1 MNLRPELPGSL
12 IDSNISL
19 DDMRKAL
26 ELGRIGQLGFLVAD
40 VPDACRHFRER
51 FGIRTWYVPE
61 IHGAKFFHHDEPIEQ
76 VFSIAIAYFGGY
88 QIEVLSVSG
97 ADQSLLGPPPESGQ
111 MVLHHIGCFVRDVE
125 THRRRYQDRNL
136 KEIQHGEFSFA
147 RRSKTR
153 FTYFDTASDWG
164 TNLEFIENRFRNRCV
179 HMPHWL
185 IVSASLFGMIEKQ
198 RLP

>member
-51 FGIRTWYVPE
+51 YGIRTWYVPE

-88 QIEVLSVSG
+88 QIEGPGIRLFDEIHG
-97 ADQSLLGPPPESGQ
+97 DHFAILGLPLLPLVAALRERG
-111 MVLHHIGCFVRDVE
+111 V
-125 THRRRYQDRNL
+125 
-136 KEIQHGEFSFA
+136 A
-147 RRSKTR
+147 
-153 FTYFDTASDWG
+153 
-164 TNLEFIENRFRNRCV
+164 
-179 HMPHWL
+179 
-185 IVSASLFGMIEKQ
+185 
-198 RLP
+198 